1 MSMQGLWQDRA
12 YFLLLRSKGRSGSR
26 SSEEK
31 LKQRRIN
38 VEAVEV
44 EVERMRRSGGV
55 VKYK

>member
-12 YFLLLRSKGRSGSR
+12 YFLLLRSKGR